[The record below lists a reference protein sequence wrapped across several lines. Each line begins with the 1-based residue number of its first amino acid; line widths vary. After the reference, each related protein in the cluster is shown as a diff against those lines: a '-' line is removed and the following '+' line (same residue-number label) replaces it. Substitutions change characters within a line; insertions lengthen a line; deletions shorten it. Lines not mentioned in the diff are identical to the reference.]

1 MLAVNSCQLLIGVLN
16 KQVSQLV
23 APLVAHHKPAEGL
36 EQAAKCA
43 ERFWT

>member
-1 MLAVNSCQLLIGVLN
+1 MLAVKSCQLLIEVLN
-16 KQVSQLV
+16 KQVSQMV
-23 APLVAHHKPAEGL
+23 APLVAHRKPAEGP